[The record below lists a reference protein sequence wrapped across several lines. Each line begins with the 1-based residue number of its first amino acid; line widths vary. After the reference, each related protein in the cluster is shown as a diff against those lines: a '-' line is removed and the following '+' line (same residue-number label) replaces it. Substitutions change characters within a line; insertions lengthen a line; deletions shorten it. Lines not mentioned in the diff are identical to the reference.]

1 MRVKAI
7 VEVVPGPGDRLP
19 AELVAAAYRASRS
32 GLVALALNAVER
44 RAVDALLDAVVR
56 ETTDAHGV
64 RYVDGADD
72 SALDGAGAATI
83 VIASTDAFRDRCCA
97 RGVPCIG
104 VAAALPVLAELA
116 ARPLPGDVGTSA
128 PSRATPGRW
137 ASSFLRLGAAGD
149 ASATS
154 AA

>member
-7 VEVVPGPGDRLP
+7 VEVVNGPGDRLP

-32 GLVALALNAVER
+32 GLLALNAVER

-116 ARPLPGDVGTSA
+116 ARPLAGDVGTSA